1 MAHKHEITSVEETFD
16 FSPELKKKFIIG
28 GVIGLVLIAI
38 GAFLINAGIW
48 GPEGFAGGAHEAA
61 AHGAEAAGHGAEAAG
76 HGEEHGSGATLLT
89 RIIAN
94 IWMNSVY
101 FLGISVIGVFFIA
114 YNYVAKAGWY
124 TSFKRVPEAFPA
136 FMIIPAVI
144 IMVLFLVPS
153 TRHMIM
159 HWTHDGIMDPASHHY
174 DKIIASKEWWL
185 NMPFY
190 IVRLVAYFVIWY
202 YLWTQIRKNSLLED
216 AHGDIEYYHKSR
228 LYSKFFLIFFAVT
241 SSTVA
246 WDLSMAIDT
255 HWFSTMFGW
264 YHLASWH
271 VAGLA
276 AIMLVVLTLK
286 SKGYLSNVNDSAL
299 QDLGKLMFGFS
310 IFWTYVWFDQ
320 YLLIF
325 YANLPEETIYF
336 RERISGYG
344 GRYFAPFIISLILNF
359 VFPLLVLMAR
369 GSKRNYTLLKL
380 SSWAILIGHWFDFYQ
395 MHMPGIAK
403 DQGGI
408 GLIEWGTTA
417 VFVCG
422 FAYVVL
428 NQLSKA
434 NMYAKNHP
442 FIEESLHHDI

>member
-1 MAHKHEITSVEETFD
+1 
-16 FSPELKKKFIIG
+16 
-28 GVIGLVLIAI
+28 
-38 GAFLINAGIW
+38 
-48 GPEGFAGGAHEAA
+48 
-61 AHGAEAAGHGAEAAG
+61 
-76 HGEEHGSGATLLT
+76 
-89 RIIAN
+89 
-94 IWMNSVY
+94 
-101 FLGISVIGVFFIA
+101 
-114 YNYVAKAGWY
+114 
-124 TSFKRVPEAFPA
+124 
-136 FMIIPAVI
+136 
-144 IMVLFLVPS
+144 
-153 TRHMIM
+153 
-159 HWTHDGIMDPASHHY
+159 
-174 DKIIASKEWWL
+174 
-185 NMPFY
+185 
-190 IVRLVAYFVIWY
+190 
-202 YLWTQIRKNSLLED
+202 
-216 AHGDIEYYHKSR
+216 
-228 LYSKFFLIFFAVT
+228 
-241 SSTVA
+241 
-246 WDLSMAIDT
+246 
-255 HWFSTMFGW
+255 MFGW

-286 SKGYLSNVNDSAL
+286 SKGYLSGVNDSAL

-344 GRYFAPFIISLILNF
+344 GRYFAPFMISLVLNF
-359 VFPLLVLMAR
+359 IFPLLVLMAR

-380 SSWAILIGHWFDFYQ
+380 ASWAILIGHWFDFYQ